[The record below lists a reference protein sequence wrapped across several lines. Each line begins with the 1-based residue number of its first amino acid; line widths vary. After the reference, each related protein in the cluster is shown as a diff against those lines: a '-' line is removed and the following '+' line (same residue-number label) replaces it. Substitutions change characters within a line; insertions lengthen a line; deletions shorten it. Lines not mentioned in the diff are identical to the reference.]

1 VDQPSKSNRSWIW
14 LIVIGI
20 AAVIVFAAV
29 KQTEAR
35 RNAIR
40 GQAPNQV
47 DFSR

>member
-1 VDQPSKSNRSWIW
+1 VDQQPKSDRSWIW
-14 LIVIGI
+14 FIVIGI
-20 AAVIVFAAV
+20 TALIIFAAV

-40 GQAPNQV
+40 GQAPNQL